1 MPFKMKQGLLITCPE
16 HDDATAYLTYFS
28 KPILEVAAN
37 KSLKTKKI
45 KDKELNM
52 KSFSQI
58 IKKLDYRLAVL
69 NGHGSPDS
77 IFGYKKNLIV
87 KFGKNDKILKE
98 RIVYARSC
106 NAGLILGSGCMN
118 GTKNGCF
125 IGYKL
130 PFIFYMDERWTTKP
144 NNDKVAGLFL
154 DPSNLVPISI
164 IKGHTTLE
172 AHDNAKRGMLKTMKR
187 LLKSPRE
194 EETPFYLEA
203 LWNNYHGQVISGDCG
218 AKL

>member
-1 MPFKMKQGLLITCPE
+1 MKQGLLITCPE
-16 HDDATAYLTYFS
+16 YDDATAYLTYFS
-28 KPILEVAAN
+28 KTILEAAAN

-58 IKKLDYRLAVL
+58 IKRLDYRLTVL

-87 KFGKNDKILKE
+87 KLGKNDKLLKE

-106 NAGLILGSGCMN
+106 NAGLILGSKCMDR
-118 GTKNGCF
+118 TKKGCF
-125 IGYKL
+125 IGYNL
-130 PFIFYMDERWTTKP
+130 PFIFYMDQKWTTKP
-144 NNDKVAGLFL
+144 HNDKVAELFL

-172 AHDNAKRGMLKTMKR
+172 AHNNAKKGMLKTMKR
-187 LLKSPRE
+187 LLKGQQE

-203 LWNNYHGQVISGDCG
+203 LWNNYSGQVISGNG
-218 AKL
+218 RVGL